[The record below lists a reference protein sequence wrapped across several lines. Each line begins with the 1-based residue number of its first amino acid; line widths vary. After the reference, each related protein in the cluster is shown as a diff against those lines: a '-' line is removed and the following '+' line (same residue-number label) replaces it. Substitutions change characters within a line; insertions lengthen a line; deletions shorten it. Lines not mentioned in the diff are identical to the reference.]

1 MKNFKEMIKSNYN
14 LFIEYVKD
22 IKGKGFKSLFKER
35 KLELSIIS
43 VVIFVIL
50 IFLFSNFTLS
60 KEKFLKKFELA
71 LINGNSNS
79 LAKCVKLEDKDMASK
94 ELKPLIDGYDK
105 NKLRINKIVNEIRR
119 NGESENFK
127 LKIKKGFLY
136 DKYYIDI
143 NTINVK
149 FTTNI
154 SDVNVEFLNK
164 RFNLINEAEFNI
176 IPGEYSLLYKYK
188 TKYGDISESKII
200 NLMEDKIVEVNID
213 ANYIT
218 LYSNYDDAKV
228 FINNVDTGLISKEI
242 KNYGPL
248 PKDKDIKVF
257 IQREFPWGIIKSEEI
272 SIGNNQYINLN
283 IDMVND
289 RLNNMINETVDSF
302 YSSVFN
308 ALNNKDKN
316 LISGSIELV
325 KEVVYNYMNE
335 KAFLFSNSY
344 EISDL
349 AVEIEKS
356 DFKYEEGIYKASLLT
371 KVEYSVYKKIFP
383 FAKNYN
389 EASFIIN
396 LEYEDNKFIVNGI
409 QKIEI

>member
-14 LFIEYVKD
+14 FFIEYVKD

-50 IFLFSNFTLS
+50 IFLFSSFTLS
-60 KEKFLKKFELA
+60 KEKLLKKFELA

-79 LAKCVKLEDKDMASK
+79 LAKCVKLEDKDIASK

-176 IPGEYSLLYKYK
+176 IPGEYSLSYKYK

-272 SIGNNQYINLN
+272 SVGNNQYINLN
-283 IDMVND
+283 IGMVND

>member
-1 MKNFKEMIKSNYN
+1 MIKSNYN
-14 LFIEYVKD
+14 FFIEYVKD

-60 KEKFLKKFELA
+60 KEKLLKKFELA

-79 LAKCVKLEDKDMASK
+79 LAKCVKLEDKDIASK

-119 NGESENFK
+119 NGKSENFK

-176 IPGEYSLLYKYK
+176 IPGEYSLSYKYK

>member
-14 LFIEYVKD
+14 LFIEYVKY
-22 IKGKGFKSLFKER
+22 IKGKEFKSLFKER

-50 IFLFSNFTLS
+50 IFLFSSFTLS
-60 KEKFLKKFELA
+60 KEKLLKKFELA

-79 LAKCVKLEDKDMASK
+79 LAKCVKLEDKDIASK

-176 IPGEYSLLYKYK
+176 IPGEYSLSYKYK

>member
-14 LFIEYVKD
+14 LFIEYVKY
-22 IKGKGFKSLFKER
+22 IKGKEFKSLFKER

-60 KEKFLKKFELA
+60 KEKLLKKFELA

-79 LAKCVKLEDKDMASK
+79 LAKCVKLEDKDIASK

-119 NGESENFK
+119 NGKSENFK

-176 IPGEYSLLYKYK
+176 IPGIF
-188 TKYGDISESKII
+188 T
-200 NLMEDKIVEVNID
+200 
-213 ANYIT
+213 
-218 LYSNYDDAKV
+218 
-228 FINNVDTGLISKEI
+228 FI
-242 KNYGPL
+242 
-248 PKDKDIKVF
+248 
-257 IQREFPWGIIKSEEI
+257 
-272 SIGNNQYINLN
+272 
-283 IDMVND
+283 
-289 RLNNMINETVDSF
+289 
-302 YSSVFN
+302 
-308 ALNNKDKN
+308 
-316 LISGSIELV
+316 
-325 KEVVYNYMNE
+325 
-335 KAFLFSNSY
+335 
-344 EISDL
+344 
-349 AVEIEKS
+349 
-356 DFKYEEGIYKASLLT
+356 
-371 KVEYSVYKKIFP
+371 
-383 FAKNYN
+383 
-389 EASFIIN
+389 
-396 LEYEDNKFIVNGI
+396 
-409 QKIEI
+409 

>member
-14 LFIEYVKD
+14 FFIEYVKY
-22 IKGKGFKSLFKER
+22 IKGKEFKSLFKER

-50 IFLFSNFTLS
+50 IFLFSSFTLS
-60 KEKFLKKFELA
+60 KEKLLKKFELA

-79 LAKCVKLEDKDMASK
+79 LAKCVKLEDKDIASK

-119 NGESENFK
+119 NGKSENFK

-176 IPGEYSLLYKYK
+176 IPGEYSLSYKYK

>member
-14 LFIEYVKD
+14 LFIEYVKY
-22 IKGKGFKSLFKER
+22 IKGKEFKSLFKER

-50 IFLFSNFTLS
+50 IFLFSSFTLS
-60 KEKFLKKFELA
+60 KEKLLKKFELA

-79 LAKCVKLEDKDMASK
+79 VAKCVKLEDKDIASK

-176 IPGEYSLLYKYK
+176 IPGEYSLSYKYK

-218 LYSNYDDAKV
+218 VYSNYDDAKV

-356 DFKYEEGIYKASLLT
+356 DFIYEEGIYKASLLT